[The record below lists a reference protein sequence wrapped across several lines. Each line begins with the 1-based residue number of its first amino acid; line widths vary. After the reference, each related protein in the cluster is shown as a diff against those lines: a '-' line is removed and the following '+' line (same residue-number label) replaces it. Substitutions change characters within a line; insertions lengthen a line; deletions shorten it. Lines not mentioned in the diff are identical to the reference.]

1 MYNTTQHTK
10 MKYNVTPY
18 VFTKNKVLQKTVY
31 LNNKLYSILNYDPT
45 VLCYDNIE
53 AATYRSVIFS
63 AMTNTL
69 LCFSP
74 PKSLSNQVFI
84 NKYPQP
90 ENHEM
95 VVNECI
101 EGVMVNLFY
110 DAEMAKWEIAT
121 KSCIGGGNR
130 IANRG
135 PTVRRM
141 FLDALKSN
149 YLNDINNI
157 EWFSLLPKSFAYCFV
172 LQHPANRI
180 LLSIQSPKI
189 YLVSLYMINSGKM
202 EAEYIPAT
210 VYEKWPIW
218 QNLQSAAPI
227 IHFPQQQECFTYEE
241 LYNTNTMSPGYMVT
255 NTITGEKTK
264 IPNYRYEKIKHGNRI
279 PPFVQYQYLC
289 YRRIFSRMHN
299 GVNIVENS
307 SNAKWIHEMPKPN
320 KTKKQMLD
328 VNADVE
334 EFIQNVYCA
343 YKNKYVYK
351 SITPIAEKYETHIY
365 KIHHTIYIPSLCIEK
380 TPITLNVVKAYFNA
394 IDPKEMLY
402 IINGDRRQL

>member
-1 MYNTTQHTK
+1 
-10 MKYNVTPY
+10 MKYKVNPY

-45 VLCYDNIE
+45 VLCYDNVE
-53 AATYRSVIFS
+53 AATYRSVVFS
-63 AMTNTL
+63 AVTETL
-69 LCFSP
+69 FCFSP
-74 PKSLSNQVFI
+74 PKSLTNQVFI

-90 ENHEM
+90 ENHEI

-141 FLDALKSN
+141 FLDAICAKKAE
-149 YLNDINNI
+149 DINNI

-202 EAEYIPAT
+202 EAEYIPAM

-218 QNLQSAAPI
+218 QSAVQSAGQSAAPLI
-227 IHFPQQQECFTYEE
+227 YFPRQQECFTYDE
-241 LYNTNTMSPGYMVT
+241 LYNTNTISSGYMVT
-255 NTITGEKTK
+255 NIITGEKTK

-289 YRRIFSRMHN
+289 YRRIFSQLNM
-299 GVNIVENS
+299 

-351 SITPIAEKYETHIY
+351 STTPIAEKYETHIY
-365 KIHHTIYIPSLCIEK
+365 KIHHTIFIPSLRSDK
-380 TPITLNVVKAYFNA
+380 KKITLNIVKEYFNA
-394 IDPKEMLY
+394 IGPRELLF